1 MFYEPVIPALHYI
14 LVIIIII
21 IIITIEVYINYIL

>member
-21 IIITIEVYINYIL
+21 IITIEVYINYIL